1 MSDQSPP
8 PAILAPQPQDEPR
21 PSIGFLIVDVARML
35 RRDFNRRVQ
44 HLGLTEAQ
52 WRTLTGLERNQGA
65 NQVTLAELLEIQPIT
80 LARIIDRLVAS
91 GLVERR
97 PQPGDRRA
105 FRVFL
110 TERAR
115 PLMATL
121 HEIGAETKAL
131 AMAGLSIEDLALMQ
145 SGLETMRSNLA
156 SPAAAT
162 RAERLEKNDG

>member
-1 MSDQSPP
+1 M
-8 PAILAPQPQDEPR
+8 LAPELQDESR

-52 WRTLTGLERNQGA
+52 WRTLTGLERHQGA

-110 TERAR
+110 TERAQ
-115 PLMATL
+115 PLMAML
-121 HEIGAETKAL
+121 HEIGAETKTLATTGLPEDELAAL
-131 AMAGLSIEDLALMQ
+131 Q
-145 SGLETMRSNLA
+145 SGLETMRINLA
-156 SPAAAT
+156 SPAAAA
-162 RAERLEKNDG
+162 RAERQENKIDG